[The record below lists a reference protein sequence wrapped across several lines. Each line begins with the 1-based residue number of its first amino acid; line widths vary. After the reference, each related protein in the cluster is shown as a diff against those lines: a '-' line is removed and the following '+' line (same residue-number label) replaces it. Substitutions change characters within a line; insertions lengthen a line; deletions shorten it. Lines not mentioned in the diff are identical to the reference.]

1 MTQQEEHRI
10 RKEVALE
17 ILGAMEQEGCTRSGY
32 VIAIDECERIIADAD
47 NTEKHF
53 AQRSERVERIVF
65 GGTAVQKSVK
75 INTQKVSNFPR
86 TGATPLNARV
96 KVGTVDRALMESDC
110 QYFDEMFPNCPFP
123 DLSIRTKN

>member
-1 MTQQEEHRI
+1 MTPQEEHRI

-17 ILGAMEQEGCTRSGY
+17 ILGAM
-32 VIAIDECERIIADAD
+32 DEANLNYMESYFKGVRLCDQIIKDAD
-47 NTEKHF
+47 NTERHF
-53 AQRSERVERIVF
+53 AREKLSRIVF
-65 GGTAVQKSVK
+65 GGTAVQHPVK
-75 INTQKVSNFPR
+75 INTQKITDFPR

-96 KVGTVDRALMESDC
+96 KVGTFDRAIMESDC